1 MGPSILNLAN
11 LIRMP
16 SGCGEQN
23 MLNFVPNI
31 MILNYL
37 KVSTQYIIFNIVY
50 WNNVKT
56 FIKIVKK
63 IVYPPTTSV

>member
-1 MGPSILNLAN
+1 MFLLGDILGPSILNLAN
-11 LIRMP
+11 LIKMP

-37 KVSTQYIIFNIVY
+37 KVNECIIQQKIFNSLQTESQLYI
-50 WNNVKT
+50 
-56 FIKIVKK
+56 
-63 IVYPPTTSV
+63 

>member
-11 LIRMP
+11 LIKMP

-23 MLNFVPNI
+23 MLKFVPNI

-37 KVSTQYIIFNIVY
+37 KVSRYIIFVNIYNYMQYTVREIHLKLLRRTQI
-50 WNNVKT
+50 N
-56 FIKIVKK
+56 
-63 IVYPPTTSV
+63 